1 MPGQRKPAAD
11 RKREV
16 IDTALRLLSTLPV
29 DALTIE
35 HIASDVGISQAAIFR
50 HFPTKNALWL
60 AVLETVE
67 TRAETIWQTAR
78 APDLPHLT
86 RLQRVLEGQL
96 GLIADT
102 PAVPKLIFTVG
113 RMTTEAGIRQV
124 HLRIMT
130 RLRSIL
136 LHEIDT
142 AISTGELSGSMPA
155 KDIADLFLGLIQGTV
170 LRWQLSSRT
179 FDLIAE
185 GRRLTECQI
194 RLLTTQG
201 HDKS

>member
-1 MPGQRKPAAD
+1 MPGHRKPAAD

-16 IDTALRLLSTLPV
+16 IDTALRLLATLPV
-29 DALTIE
+29 EALTTE
-35 HIASDVGISQAAIFR
+35 RIASEVGISQAAIFR

-67 TRAETIWQTAR
+67 TRAEKIWETAC
-78 APDLPHLT
+78 APDLAPLA

-96 GLIADT
+96 GLIAVT

-113 RMTTEAGIRQV
+113 RMTAETDIRQV

-136 LHEIDT
+136 LHEIDA
-142 AISTGELSGSMPA
+142 AISTGELRTSMPA
-155 KDIADLFLGLIQGTV
+155 TDLADLFLGLVQGTV
-170 LRWQLSSRT
+170 LRWQLSDRA

-185 GRRLTECQI
+185 GGRLIECQI

-201 HDKS
+201 QDKP